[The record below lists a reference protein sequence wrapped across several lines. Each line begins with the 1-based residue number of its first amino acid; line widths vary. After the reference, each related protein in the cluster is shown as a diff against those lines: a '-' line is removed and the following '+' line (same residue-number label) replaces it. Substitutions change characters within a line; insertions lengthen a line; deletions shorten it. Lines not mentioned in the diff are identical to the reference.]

1 MENNKNKKLWLG
13 LVIVLVVLVGLLFWS
28 MKKNAVPGVGQNK
41 NLYSPESTEDTSAGS
56 INEGAGAVISYASA
70 LSKYKG
76 AILEL
81 DGSCKAN
88 SGNITLKNNTYLMI
102 DNQAPIDRVIKVGSI
117 TNIKAN
123 SFKLVQIES
132 ESAPATLSV
141 DCDQSQ
147 NVATVFLQ

>member
-1 MENNKNKKLWLG
+1 MMENNKNKKLWLG

-28 MKKNAVPGVGQNK
+28 MKKNAVPSGDDNQAV
-41 NLYSPESTEDTSAGS
+41 ESTEDTSAGS
-56 INEGAGAVISYASA
+56 INEGAGAAISYASA

-81 DGSCKAN
+81 DESCKASPTN
-88 SGNITLKNNTYLMI
+88 MTLKNNGYLMV
-102 DNQAPIDRVIKVGSI
+102 DNRSPMDRVVKVGSI

-123 SFKLVQIES
+123 SFKLMQIES
-132 ESAPATLSV
+132 ESALSTLSV